1 MDGGITTRLR
11 RLRSATHVEVG
22 ANKVHIRMGPTNNPN
37 EHVLCLDAIIIH
49 NRNGVDSYIR
59 QIKQLRDTLWPL
71 EETEP
76 EQVS

>member
-1 MDGGITTRLR
+1 M
-11 RLRSATHVEVG
+11 
-22 ANKVHIRMGPTNNPN
+22 HIRMGPTNNPN